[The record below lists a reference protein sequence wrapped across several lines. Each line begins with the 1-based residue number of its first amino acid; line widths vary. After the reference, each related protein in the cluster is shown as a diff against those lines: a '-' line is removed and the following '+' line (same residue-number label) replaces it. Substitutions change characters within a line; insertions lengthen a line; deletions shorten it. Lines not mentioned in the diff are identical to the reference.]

1 MWNTPFNVSDIV
13 MHNIDWTWNEDTRTA
28 PYLMRFGS
36 LVGAD
41 FNNITLNGAS
51 LETLSYVERRARK
64 IDTAAIRAS
73 HTIGRM
79 VDAPGL

>member
-1 MWNTPFNVSDIV
+1 MS
-13 MHNIDWTWNEDTRTA
+13 
-28 PYLMRFGS
+28 FGS